1 MFKNVFA
8 EMYFNE
14 FSSDE
19 GLCAE
24 TCLQNKEQIS
34 SSFKILSFLYSTSA
48 AGFVYVFYENAKAA
62 LFHTIKVDKSSFRK
76 DKKKKKT
83 E

>member
-1 MFKNVFA
+1 MLKNYI
-8 EMYFNE
+8 YFNK

-19 GLCAE
+19 DLCAE
-24 TCLQNKEQIS
+24 TCLQNKQIS

-62 LFHTIKVDKSSFRK
+62 LFHKISEQVKSSRQ
-76 DKKKKKT
+76 

>member
-1 MFKNVFA
+1 MLKNYI
-8 EMYFNE
+8 YFNK

-24 TCLQNKEQIS
+24 TCLQNKQIS

-62 LFHTIKVDKSSFRK
+62 LFHKIKVNKSSFRK
-76 DKKKKKT
+76 NQKKKT
-83 E
+83 PAE